1 MAIQKINIAMVDL
14 VAEASASKPSPK
26 INHVDFMSLSAHN
39 PTVVK
44 DKIERLTAKIARI
57 KAKPKTEARTR
68 RMAVTKK
75 RIGELKVLLKEAI
88 KAEKAKPKGDAKLA
102 KKGKAA
108 LESKKGKTAA
118 KPAAK
123 TKSGGTDEKRDRLV
137 SKLKAAEKEHA
148 DAKAT
153 YVKNSIPESRAYEKI
168 QKARNLLDQ
177 HEGKELL
184 KEAEAGGKYKFHH
197 THSAKDILK
206 HMPIEKIR
214 KESDKISKLAH
225 KAAEKAWGEGSRGK
239 TEAQLDKDRTA
250 SRLLSNKSGALRS
263 ALNLHKKN
271 ERTKA
276 DRDPVVKKLNATI
289 DKARGLLG
297 MQIRKRRGAPNER
310 LIKGYQDKI
319 KKAEADLAA
328 HLAKKKK

>member
-1 MAIQKINIAMVDL
+1 MKITLADFVGT
-14 VAEASASKPSPK
+14 ASAEPQL
-26 INHVDFMSLSAHN
+26 VSLSAVN
-39 PTVVK
+39 IKLTTSRLK
-44 DKIERLTAKIARI
+44 ALEAKIERMK
-57 KAKPKTEARTR
+57 KKPQTEAR
-68 RMAVTKK
+68 KQ
-75 RIGELKVLLKEAI
+75 RIKEAKATVKTYTAALKAAQKELKSGDK
-88 KAEKAKPKGDAKLA
+88 KPAKTA
-102 KKGKAA
+102 KGKV
-108 LESKKGKTAA
+108 AA
-118 KPAAK
+118 KPATK
-123 TKSGGTDEKRDRLV
+123 TKSGGSDEKRDRLI

-168 QKARNLLDQ
+168 QHARNLLDQ

-206 HMPIEKIR
+206 HMPIETIR
-214 KESDKISKLAH
+214 KESAKISKLAS
-225 KAAEKAWGEGSRGK
+225 AASEKAWGAGSRGK
-239 TEAQLDKDRTA
+239 TEAQLDKDRQA

-263 ALNLHKKN
+263 ALALHKKN

-297 MQIRKRRGAPNER
+297 MQMRKRRGEPNQR

-319 KKAEADLAA
+319 QKAEADLAA